1 MKAEKII
8 AFALAL
14 ILALSTFTAGIAFP
28 VGAAENAVAAGK
40 TGPAAGDYVYLGA
53 TVPEASYDGETAGQ
67 PIKWRV
73 LDPAETNFGGK
84 GVFLITEELLGGTE
98 KNTYEGCGY
107 ILFNERSGP
116 DDDTNR
122 GGPLWEGSAAQ
133 SWCKSFYAN
142 DLTAQEQA
150 AVLLTA
156 KTDGPYEYDAKADT
170 DGSDLYTVPFTAS
183 ELKGDRVFFLSA
195 EEVMTFFP
203 ERKTNPGRIAE
214 YDGKPFYWWLRTPYL
229 NFNLSIYSA
238 GDVKPDGKISYDM
251 TETRVAGARPAM
263 NLDPDRILMWSAASD
278 GKPQAA
284 DGKLAALSR
293 DTSEWKAMLLDESLS
308 LTVDSDG
315 IVKNKNTVSI
325 PFSNATTGEGCYV
338 SAAVKDDDGRL
349 LYYAKCADLSSKS
362 DGVVKLDVSKV
373 GKNHLYLFCERE
385 NTDFTSDYGGAMQ
398 EIPLS
403 SQTVAPPETDVQ
415 DRAAPKTG
423 DYVYLGSTTSEA
435 SYDGVTFGQPIQW
448 RILDLNETNFGEPGV
463 FLITEELLGGTE
475 KYGVYGYI
483 LFNEYDFSTSKRTRE
498 RSDVEWQGSLAQG
511 WCKTFYADN
520 LTAREQAA
528 VLAATKTDEPFEYDP
543 SADNVSD
550 SYTFPIRFDASAL
563 EGEYVFFLSPEEA
576 VTYFPERESINGRV
590 AAYNGV
596 PWVWWLRTPVITG
609 AYDFYIGFVKQ
620 SGEIDRTE
628 VRSNIAAGARPA
640 MNLDPDRIL
649 MWSAASD
656 GKPQSADGKLAAL
669 SRDTSEWKLTLLDE
683 SLSLT
688 VDKTGIV
695 KDGNT
700 LTVPFSGATTGEGCY
715 VSAAVKDDD
724 GNVLCYAKAA
734 DLSSASE
741 GVVTLDVSNVGD
753 DHLYLFCERASAD
766 YVSDYGSAMQE
777 IPLSPQSEPSTTE
790 APTTEVPTTEVPTT
804 EAPTTEVPT
813 TEAPTTEVPT
823 TEAPTTEAPT
833 TEAPTTEAPTS
844 EAPTTE
850 APTTEAPTTE
860 APSHTEH
867 QWDEGRFAEPDR
879 DRLTA
884 IRIYTCSD
892 CGETKKEEIKYML
905 GDVDQ
910 SGKINSVDARLALR
924 RAARI
929 ESFEENSPAFLACDV
944 DCDSRVKATD
954 ARHILRGA
962 AKLEDP
968 ETWGNGETPPPATE
982 APATEDPTTETLPTV
997 TEAPSAPTEPSGKIT
1012 DLTVKVRATAAS
1024 KLKLVEKDT
1033 EAFTMQI
1040 PEGWELRYGW
1050 DGEKMLLIRV
1060 YDPENPVNQIFY
1072 ATDMV
1077 PFMKSEAGARMYA
1090 STGPAMLS
1098 EAVVLDPPTNETLF
1112 KQIPKLRDYYFNT
1125 IKSEATAALIPEICD
1140 FELLEKLPASSA
1152 FSDESLDDSILHG
1165 YFKTA
1170 DGGAEG
1176 ECVGFASIVDLF
1188 GDKVATINGVDV
1200 SYYNVYNFTAITGV
1214 KDEFVNYEQTLF
1226 RSFASLKLKQEFVAK
1241 MLNNSEKSFEQM
1253 QQMNASLSASYDNY
1267 NSAWL
1272 ARSQSG
1278 DIARQKQSDA
1288 TLGYERVY
1296 DTETGEIYKAYNGF
1310 TDEYDGQRY
1319 LPITDDMYSLGW
1331 NGYIEKK

>member
-14 ILALSTFTAGIAFP
+14 ILALSTFTAGSAFP
-28 VGAAENAVAAGK
+28 VGAAEDAVATGK

-53 TVPEASYDGETAGQ
+53 TTPEASYDGETAGQ
-67 PIKWRV
+67 PVKWRV
-73 LDPAETNFGGK
+73 LDPA
-84 GVFLITEELLGGTE
+84 
-98 KNTYEGCGY
+98 
-107 ILFNERSGP
+107 
-116 DDDTNR
+116 
-122 GGPLWEGSAAQ
+122 
-133 SWCKSFYAN
+133 
-142 DLTAQEQA
+142 
-150 AVLLTA
+150 
-156 KTDGPYEYDAKADT
+156 
-170 DGSDLYTVPFTAS
+170 
-183 ELKGDRVFFLSA
+183 
-195 EEVMTFFP
+195 
-203 ERKTNPGRIAE
+203 
-214 YDGKPFYWWLRTPYL
+214 
-229 NFNLSIYSA
+229 
-238 GDVKPDGKISYDM
+238 
-251 TETRVAGARPAM
+251 
-263 NLDPDRILMWSAASD
+263 
-278 GKPQAA
+278 
-284 DGKLAALSR
+284 
-293 DTSEWKAMLLDESLS
+293 
-308 LTVDSDG
+308 
-315 IVKNKNTVSI
+315 
-325 PFSNATTGEGCYV
+325 
-338 SAAVKDDDGRL
+338 
-349 LYYAKCADLSSKS
+349 
-362 DGVVKLDVSKV
+362 
-373 GKNHLYLFCERE
+373 
-385 NTDFTSDYGGAMQ
+385 
-398 EIPLS
+398 
-403 SQTVAPPETDVQ
+403 
-415 DRAAPKTG
+415 
-423 DYVYLGSTTSEA
+423 
-435 SYDGVTFGQPIQW
+435 
-448 RILDLNETNFGEPGV
+448 ETNFGEPGV

-483 LFNEYDFSTSKRTRE
+483 LFNDYTAQGARE
-498 RSDVEWQGSLAQG
+498 RSAVEWKGSMAQS
-511 WCKTFYADN
+511 WCKSFYSEN
-520 LTAREQAA
+520 LTAQEQKAI
-528 VLAATKTDEPFEYDP
+528 LAATKTDEPFEYNP
-543 SADNVSD
+543 ADEHAD
-550 SYTFPIRFDASAL
+550 IGSYSIRFDASAL
-563 EGEYVFFLSPEEA
+563 EGEYVFFLSPEEV
-576 VTYFPERESINGRV
+576 VTYFPERETDPGRI
-590 AAYNGV
+590 AEYNGE
-596 PWVWWLRTPVITG
+596 PFFWWLRTPWT
-609 AYDFYIGFVKQ
+609 AFSYNYFIGN
-620 SGEIDRTE
+620 
-628 VRSNIAAGARPA
+628 VRSDGTIAAAEVKENVIAGARPA

-656 GKPQSADGKLAAL
+656 GKPQTADGRLAAL
-669 SRDTSEWKLTLLDE
+669 RGDTYEWKLTLLDE

-688 VDKTGIV
+688 VEKSGIV
-695 KDGNT
+695 RDGNT
-700 LTVPFSGATTGEGCY
+700 LYVPFSGATTGEGCF

-734 DLSSASE
+734 DLSSKSK
-741 GVVTLDVSNVGD
+741 GVAKLDISKVGD
-753 DHLYLFCERASAD
+753 NHLYLFCERENAD
-766 YVSDYGSAMQE
+766 YVSDCGSTMQE
-777 IPLSPQSEPSTTE
+777 IPLSPQIEE
-790 APTTEVPTTEVPTT
+790 
-804 EAPTTEVPT
+804 
-813 TEAPTTEVPT
+813 PT

-833 TEAPTTEAPTS
+833 TETPTTEVPTTEAPKTEAPTTEAPKT
-844 EAPTTE
+844 EAPTTEAPKTEAPKTE
-850 APTTEAPTTE
+850 APTTEAPTQSVT
-860 APSHTEH
+860 PHEH
-867 QWDEGRFAEPDR
+867 QWGEGQFAEPDR

-884 IRIYTCSD
+884 IRIYTCPD
-892 CGETKKEEIKYML
+892 CGETKKEEIPYTL

-910 SGKINSVDARLALR
+910 NGRITSGDARLALR

-929 ESFEENSPAFLACDV
+929 EVFEENSPAFLACDV

-968 ETWGNGETPPPATE
+968 KTWGNGETPPPATE

-997 TEAPSAPTEPSGKIT
+997 TLPTVTEAPSAPTEPSEKIT
-1012 DLTVKVRATAAS
+1012 DLAVKVRATAAS

-1090 STGPAMLS
+1090 STGPVTFS
-1098 EAVVLDPPTNETLF
+1098 EAPILDPPTNETLF

-1125 IKSEATAALIPEICD
+1125 IKSEATATMLPEIYD